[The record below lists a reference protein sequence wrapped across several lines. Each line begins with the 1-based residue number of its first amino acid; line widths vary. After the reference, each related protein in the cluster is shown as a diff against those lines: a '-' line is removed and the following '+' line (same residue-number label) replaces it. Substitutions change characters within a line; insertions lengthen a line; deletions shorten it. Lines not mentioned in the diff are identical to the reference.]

1 MAELSND
8 DKALLKRIDEWFEAH
23 RQNIIE
29 DIERLVRIPSVSKP
43 PKEDNFD
50 KEAPFGIECRKAMDE
65 MLAIGREHGFHTENR
80 EYYVGTI
87 GLQNKNYENTIGF
100 WNHLDVVPVG
110 EGWTRPPFEPYIN
123 DGFLIGRGVQDN
135 KGPAIGMIYLMQC
148 IRELGIEMKHELCLF
163 VGCDEE
169 RGMEDI
175 EYYTSKYKTPAISL
189 IADSGFPVCY
199 GEKGI
204 IEGQFLS
211 ENELIE
217 PLQCVWG
224 GSAGNMIPD
233 RAYARLTYS
242 KELLDK
248 LEKLAKAADNNNKV
262 DTDNVS
268 GNKSNTNKADTD
280 NVSVN
285 NSNANKADIDN
296 ISVNNGNM
304 NKADIDNVSNNN
316 ADNKV
321 CVESGIIIKTDD
333 KSYIEVTAC
342 GTSRHSAFPDGSVNA
357 IHELAQFLLQVEELG
372 DKNLRVLSELC
383 DVSSEYYGKTEGIA
397 FTDEVS
403 GHTTCAATVLS
414 MEDGRMCVNLN
425 IRYAITQ
432 NSEQIEKNLEK
443 YASEHELIWRL
454 ERDSKPNYFPK
465 ENPAVDYLTKLY
477 NEWQGLDTEAFVM
490 GGGTYAR
497 KLPRAFAYGIGGMP
511 RTAEDKE
518 REARLFKK
526 GSGGAHE
533 PDEGLNLRMYFEAMK
548 FYTLAVVGVDK
559 LDLGK

>member
-1 MAELSND
+1 MAELNNE
-8 DKALLKRIDEWFEAH
+8 DKALLKRIDEWFEVH
-23 RQNIIE
+23 RQNIID
-29 DIERLVRIPSVSKP
+29 DIKRLVKIPSVSKP
-43 PKEDNFD
+43 SSADAFD
-50 KEAPFGIECRKAMDE
+50 REGPFGTECKKAMDE
-65 MLAIGREHGFHTENR
+65 MLAIGREHGFYTENR

-87 GLQNKNYENTIGF
+87 GLENKNYEDTIGF

-148 IRELGIEMKHELCLF
+148 IRELGIKLNHELCLF

-175 EYYTSKYKTPAISL
+175 EYYTSKYNTPALSL

-211 ENELIE
+211 KNKLVE
-217 PLQCVWG
+217 PVQSIRG
-224 GSAGNMIPD
+224 GSASNMIPD

-242 KELLDK
+242 NEL
-248 LEKLAKAADNNNKV
+248 LEKLGKLIKERNNKNN
-262 DTDNVS
+262 DAYKTDGDKININTDNQIYAQS
-268 GNKSNTNKADTD
+268 D
-280 NVSVN
+280 N
-285 NSNANKADIDN
+285 
-296 ISVNNGNM
+296 
-304 NKADIDNVSNNN
+304 
-316 ADNKV
+316 
-321 CVESGIIIKTDD
+321 IIIKVQD

-357 IHELAQFLLQVEELG
+357 IHELAAFLLNAEELG
-372 DKNLRVLSELC
+372 DENIRILKNMS
-383 DVSSEYYGKTEGIA
+383 DISSEYYGVTEGID
-397 FTDEVS
+397 FTDDVS

-414 MEDGRMCVNLN
+414 VEDGRMCVNLN

-432 NSEQIEKNLEK
+432 DFGQLEKNLEK
-443 YASEHELIWRL
+443 YASGHGLTWRL

-465 ENPAVDYLTKLY
+465 EHPAVDYLTKLY

-511 RTAEDKE
+511 RTDEDRKKE
-518 REARLFKK
+518 AGLFKK

-548 FYTLAVVGVDK
+548 FYTLAVVGLDK
-559 LDLGK
+559 LDI

>member
-43 PKEDNFD
+43 PKEDIFD

-224 GSAGNMIPD
+224 GSASNMIPD

-242 KELLDK
+242 KELLVK
-248 LEKLAKAADNNNKV
+248 LEKLKRYSDNNDKT
-262 DTDNVS
+262 DTD
-268 GNKSNTNKADTD
+268 KA
-280 NVSVN
+280 SVN
-285 NSNANKADIDN
+285 NSNAD
-296 ISVNNGNM
+296 
-304 NKADIDNVSNNN
+304 KADIDNVSNNN
-316 ADNKV
+316 ADNKAHV
-321 CVESGIIIKTDD
+321 HSDIIIKTDD

-372 DKNLRVLSELC
+372 DKNFRVLSELC
-383 DVSSEYYGKTEGIA
+383 DVSSEYYGKTEGIDFA
-397 FTDEVS
+397 DEVS

-432 NSEQIEKNLEK
+432 NSEQIERKLEK

-454 ERDSKPNYFPK
+454 ECDSKPNYFPK
-465 ENPAVDYLTKLY
+465 EHPAVDYLTNLY

-526 GSGGAHE
+526 GSGGAHG

-559 LDLGK
+559 LDI